1 MEQARLFTSGNSQAV
16 RLPKNYRFKGDR
28 VYIKRMGNAIVLLP
42 RDDPWQPLRE
52 ALDLFSADYMVERA
66 QPTQQVR
73 EDPFE

>member
-52 ALDLFSADYMVERA
+52 ALELFSADYMAERA
-66 QPTQQVR
+66 QPPQQIR
-73 EDPFE
+73 KDLFE